1 MLKWFDAG
9 PAEKQA
15 DQAVAEIQGLVAK
28 DDLPNDDGASRKKCI
43 AKLDKT
49 IDRHR
54 RLAASAAYNIYQK
67 AKFAN
72 RIKWALRD
80 AGYPDDFIDSVVR
93 LLII

>member
-1 MLKWFDAG
+1 MLKWFDAS

-15 DQAVAEIQGLVAK
+15 DQAVADVQALVAK
-28 DDLPNDDGASRKKCI
+28 EDLAGEDEATRKKNV

-49 IDRHR
+49 IERHR
-54 RLAASAAYNIYQK
+54 RLATTAAYNIYQK

-72 RIKWALRD
+72 RVKWALRD

>member
-9 PAEKQA
+9 AAESQA
-15 DQAVAEIQGLVAK
+15 DQAVAEVQRIVPKTELADPG
-28 DDLPNDDGASRKKCI
+28 GGRKKQV
-43 AKLDKT
+43 AKLDQT

-54 RLAASAAYNIYQK
+54 RQAATAGYNIYQK

-72 RIKWALRD
+72 RVKWGLRD
-80 AGYPDDFIDSVVR
+80 AEYPDDFIDSVVR

>member
-1 MLKWFDAG
+1 MFKWFDAG
-9 PAEKQA
+9 PAEAQA
-15 DQAVAEIQGLVAK
+15 DQAVADIRGLVAK
-28 DDLPNDDGASRKKCI
+28 DDLVSDGGASRKKNI
-43 AKLDKT
+43 AKLDRT
-49 IDRHR
+49 IEHHR
-54 RLAASAAYNIYQK
+54 RLAATAAYNVYQK

>member
-1 MLKWFDAG
+1 MFKWFDAG
-9 PAEKQA
+9 PAEAQA
-15 DQAVAEIQGLVAK
+15 DQAVADIRGLVAK
-28 DDLPNDDGASRKKCI
+28 DDLVNDGGASRKKNI

-49 IDRHR
+49 IERHR
-54 RLAASAAYNIYQK
+54 RLAATAGYNVYQK

>member
-15 DQAVAEIQGLVAK
+15 DQAVADIQGLVAK
-28 DDLPNDDGASRKKCI
+28 DDLAEDGGATRRKSV
-43 AKLDKT
+43 AKLDQT

-54 RLAASAAYNIYQK
+54 RIALAAGYNIYQK

-80 AGYPDDFIDSVVR
+80 GGYPDEFIDSVVR

>member
-9 PAEKQA
+9 PAEMQA
-15 DQAVAEIQGLVAK
+15 DQAVADIRGLVAK
-28 DDLPNDDGASRKKCI
+28 DDLVGEDGASRKKNI

-54 RLAASAAYNIYQK
+54 RLAATAAYNIFQK

-72 RIKWALRD
+72 RVKWALRD

>member
-15 DQAVAEIQGLVAK
+15 DQAVAEIQALVAK
-28 DDLPNDDGASRKKCI
+28 DELASDDGESRKKSI

-54 RLAASAAYNIYQK
+54 RLAATAAYNIYQK

-72 RIKWALRD
+72 RVKWALRD
-80 AGYPDDFIDSVVR
+80 AEYPDEFIDSVVR

>member
-9 PAEKQA
+9 PAEAQA
-15 DQAVAEIQGLVAK
+15 DQAVAEIERLVPKSELTAA
-28 DDLPNDDGASRKKCI
+28 GEGRRKQI
-43 AKLDKT
+43 AKLDQT

-54 RLAASAAYNIYQK
+54 RLAATAGYNIYKK

-72 RIKWALRD
+72 RVKWRLRD

>member
-1 MLKWFDAG
+1 MLSWFDASA
-9 PAEKQA
+9 AEAQA
-15 DQAVAEIQGLVAK
+15 DQAVAEVERLVPKGELDAA
-28 DDLPNDDGASRKKCI
+28 GSGRKKQI
-43 AKLDKT
+43 AKLDQT

-54 RLAASAAYNIYQK
+54 RQAATAGYNIYKK

-72 RIKWALRD
+72 RVKWKLRD

>member
-9 PAEKQA
+9 PAERQA
-15 DQAVAEIQGLVAK
+15 DQAVADIQGLVAK
-28 DDLPNDDGASRKKCI
+28 DDLAGDDGTSRKKSF

-54 RLAASAAYNIYQK
+54 RLAATSAYNIYQK

-72 RIKWALRD
+72 RVKWALRD
-80 AGYPDDFIDSVVR
+80 AGYPENFIDSVVR